1 MVSVLKE
8 AIAAE
13 PVPDLEFLPGLN
25 ISLKH
30 VRSRGYVMGFVILE
44 PEESVGHIL
53 VGMAL
58 KEKQGSFQ

>member
-1 MVSVLKE
+1 MASVLKE

-13 PVPDLEFLPGLN
+13 PVPDPEFLPGVNVPLT
-25 ISLKH
+25 H
-30 VRSRGYVMGFVILE
+30 VRSRGYVRGFVILE

-58 KEKQGSFQ
+58 KEKQGSF